1 MKLVAWTPKG
11 SALGAVMAP
20 PGLLTPSAHRRLLE
34 ARVQAMVDQEPN
46 PKAALKRVLE
56 LWEPLGLLAVAPE
69 PGRWVGWE
77 LVEAAARVLR
87 DKGALLDKP
96 VLVPATDNPGIREML
111 EESQL
116 TEWASELEIGL
127 M

>member
-1 MKLVAWTPKG
+1 MKLVAWRPKG
-11 SALGAVMAP
+11 SSMGAVMAP
-20 PGLLTPSAHRRLLE
+20 PGRLTPDAHRRLLE

-46 PKAALKRVLE
+46 PKAALNRVLE
-56 LWEPLGLLAVAPE
+56 LWEPLGLLAVAPD
-69 PGRWVGWE
+69 PGRWAGAQ
-77 LVEAAARVLR
+77 LVEAAARLLR

-96 VLVPATDNPGIREML
+96 VLVPAKDSPGIREML

-127 M
+127 V

>member
-1 MKLVAWTPKG
+1 MKLVAWTPKR
-11 SALGAVMAP
+11 SSMGAVMAP
-20 PGLLTPSAHRRLLE
+20 PGRLTPDAHRRLLE
-34 ARVQAMVDQEPN
+34 TRVQAMVDQEPN
-46 PKAALKRVLE
+46 PKAALNRVLE
-56 LWEPLGLLAVAPE
+56 LWEPLGLLAVAPD
-69 PGRWVGWE
+69 PGRWAGAQ
-77 LVEAAARVLR
+77 LVEAAARLLR

-96 VLVPATDNPGIREML
+96 VLVPAKDNQGIREVL